1 MASDPQR
8 SHEMTGPSP
17 AGSTPPDP
25 SDSVAHAI
33 SPIGFLARVIVVG
46 ILFVAGLAILMLGMS
61 PPPRSPLSGLA
72 EARLADGTRVSV
84 VAVTTGLKHEWQ
96 PPWQRTW
103 WDWYRN
109 RRRPHPPNVT
119 LNNPEMLIWLVRH
132 DGESER
138 PLLWTELRHARVE
151 VAGETIYPEDVRV
164 FRSDPGNDGY
174 NSSYSSSAPF
184 NPDSFSGN
192 KRDAAF
198 LYVLHVPLPPAGCG
212 PLSLTLL
219 GDRPADKS
227 PRPELVRLELPEP
240 SGLNPRSA
248 WTASPLPAT
257 STVGRHQLTL
267 KSLRNG
273 GNSYSGNDE
282 FSTRFHYQFE
292 VELTSDGAPA
302 PTRIVEHGPLTD
314 SAGNVQSR
322 GYAHGARHHFA
333 PHRFT
338 VTAQV
343 PSPEAIVAGS
353 HGHIEHLPIPAND
366 SRQESSLDL
375 PLRDGRIRV
384 NLLALGG
391 RGKVTH
397 PDPTPTSTMNWG
409 YFGNVRNE
417 QFHLQRTRGHSRTG
431 SGLVE
436 LVAEAKLVHL
446 LYEATGLTPRET
458 LIVKAVRDDQNR
470 EVPFFDTE
478 HYGARFLFANPA
490 ADAKTL
496 RIEWEVQDTEIF
508 EFTINPPA
516 SPDPSRIN
524 P

>member
-1 MASDPQR
+1 MTSDSQ
-8 SHEMTGPSP
+8 SSGPHSK
-17 AGSTPPDP
+17 STPNGATPSRDPDTP
-25 SDSVAHAI
+25 ASI
-33 SPIGFLARVIVVG
+33 SPIGFLVRVIVVAL
-46 ILFVAGLAILMLGMS
+46 LFVAGLAILMLGMS
-61 PPPRSPLSGLA
+61 PPPRSPLSGLT

-103 WDWYRN
+103 LDWYRQ

-119 LNNPEMLIWLVRH
+119 FNNPEMLIWLVRH

-138 PLLWTELRHARVE
+138 PLLWTDLRHARVE
-151 VAGETIYPEDVRV
+151 VAGETIYPENVRV

-184 NPDSFSGN
+184 NPVSYGGN
-192 KRDAAF
+192 KRDTAY

-227 PRPELVRLELPEP
+227 PRPELARLELPEP
-240 SGLNPRSA
+240 SGLNPNPG
-248 WTASPLPAT
+248 WIASPLPAT
-257 STVGRHQLTL
+257 SLVGPNQLTL
-267 KSLRNG
+267 KSLRNS

-302 PTRIVEHGPLTD
+302 PTRIVDYGPLTD

-322 GYAHGARHHFA
+322 GYAHGARHHFP

-338 VTAQV
+338 LTAQV
-343 PSPEAIVAGS
+343 PSPESLVAGS
-353 HGHIEHLPIPAND
+353 HGHLEGLSFPADD
-366 SRQESSLDL
+366 SRQESSLEL

-384 NLLALGG
+384 KLLALGG

-397 PDPTPTSTMNWG
+397 PDPTPASTMNWG
-409 YFGNVRNE
+409 YSGSVRNE
-417 QFHLQRTRGHSRTG
+417 RFHLQRTTVHSRTG

-436 LVAEAKLVHL
+436 LVAEAKLVHV
-446 LYEATGLTPRET
+446 LYEVTGLTPREK
-458 LIVKAVRDDQNR
+458 LFVEAVRDDQNR

-478 HYGARFLFANPA
+478 HYGTRFMFANPA
-490 ADAKTL
+490 DDAKSL

-508 EFTINPPA
+508 EFTINPPD
-516 SPDPSRIN
+516 SPDPSSVQR
-524 P
+524 